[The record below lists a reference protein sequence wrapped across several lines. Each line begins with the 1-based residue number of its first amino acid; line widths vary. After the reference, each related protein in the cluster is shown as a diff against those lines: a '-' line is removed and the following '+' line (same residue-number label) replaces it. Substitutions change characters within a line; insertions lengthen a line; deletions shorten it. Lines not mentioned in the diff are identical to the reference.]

1 MKFIRNLLIIFVCFS
16 CISLSLR
23 AFYSYHQSKLFYASI
38 KNEKG
43 GKFLVGTSLGA
54 TAINDSILTD
64 WQNSCVSGSNF
75 SRTYVRTY
83 ASLPYLS
90 NVDTVL
96 IALGT
101 HQVEYEFYYNDASIR
116 HHTKLDENDFFMNF
130 HTDIWT
136 KIVLNSPYLINTL
149 FHNSAYNLLNPNILR
164 IRGGFSA
171 HYKKNLESDTI
182 NMNMMNLDP
191 STYTYDYL
199 NKIMTKQFY
208 FIRKTIDVCLQ
219 NNKTCVLINF
229 PLYHFD
235 RWFNKMTYLDFLDTL
250 EGKEKI
256 LIADYEDYELPDS
269 CYMDVVH
276 LNKYGSDILCNDIKE
291 NGLRL
296 ERLPDFVA
304 SRRVAWRKK
313 E

>member
-16 CISLSLR
+16 CISISLR

-38 KNEKG
+38 KNEKE
-43 GKFLVGTSLGA
+43 GKFLAGSSLGA
-54 TAINDSILTD
+54 LALNDSILKD
-64 WQNSCVSGSNF
+64 WQNSCVSGANF
-75 SRTYVRTY
+75 ANIFFRLN
-83 ASLPYLS
+83 ASMSYL
-90 NVDTVL
+90 NKVDTIVL
-96 IALGT
+96 VLGSS
-101 HQVEYEFYYNDASIR
+101 QVVYENKYSDVSVR
-116 HHTKLDENDFFMNF
+116 DRTKFDENDFFMSGVG
-130 HTDIWT
+130 DAWS
-136 KIVLNSPYLINTL
+136 KIVLKSPYLISTL
-149 FHNSAYNLLNPNILR
+149 FYNNIYNLLNPNVLR
-164 IRGGFSA
+164 TGGGFHA
-171 HYKKNLESDTI
+171 NANKNLELDVHR
-182 NMNMMNLDP
+182 MNLMDLSP
-191 STYTYDYL
+191 TKYTYAYL
-199 NKIMTKQFY
+199 TKSMSKQFY
-208 FIRKTIDVCLQ
+208 FIRKTIDLCLK
-219 NNKTCVLINF
+219 NNKVCVLMNLPI
-229 PLYHFD
+229 YQCD

>member
-43 GKFLVGTSLGA
+43 GKFLVGSSLG
-54 TAINDSILTD
+54 TRSINDSILKD
-64 WQNSCVSGSNF
+64 WQNFCVFGANF
-75 SRTYVRTY
+75 TSTFIRLH
-83 ASLPYLS
+83 ASMPFI
-90 NVDTVL
+90 NKVDTIVIVL
-96 IALGT
+96 GS
-101 HQVEYEFYYNDASIR
+101 HQVEYEFSYNDASIR
-116 HHTKLDENDFFMNF
+116 ERTKFDENNFFMNCDVD
-130 HTDIWT
+130 TWS
-136 KIVLNSPYLINTL
+136 KIILKSPYLFNML
-149 FHNSAYNLLNPNILR
+149 FYNSIYSLLHPNVFR
-164 IRGGFSA
+164 ISGGFYT
-171 HYKKNLESDTI
+171 HRIKYLDKDIKIKESMD
-182 NMNMMNLDP
+182 LRP
-191 STYTYDYL
+191 AKYTYDYMDKNL
-199 NKIMTKQFY
+199 TTQIF
-208 FIRKTIDVCLQ
+208 FIRKTINLCLK
-219 NNKTCVLINF
+219 NNKVCVLINF
-229 PLYHFD
+229 PIYQCD
-235 RWFNKMTYLDFLDTL
+235 RWFNKMTYLDFLDTI

-304 SRRVAWRKK
+304 ARRVAWRKN